1 MKKYLPIFAIIAL
14 VVFVAGCVDS
24 GTTND
29 TAVNTTVPDIP
40 SKTYAKNGISF
51 KYPQSWTSAV
61 TTNIPGTI
69 VGLADPKSKNSN
81 GNYNT
86 LAIVSKDQLP
96 SGSTVKQSFD
106 ATFEQYANNDSSFK
120 LISERTLN
128 INGLTAYEKVYY
140 INVSGIKKQE
150 RSTWL
155 EDNGTIYMILCNALP
170 EDYDSQQTNFD
181 LITYSF
187 KVTG

>member
-1 MKKYLPIFAIIAL
+1 MKKYLPIMALIAL

-29 TAVNTTVPDIP
+29 TAVNTTVPDMP
-40 SKTYAKNGISF
+40 SKTYAKNGIYF
-51 KYPQSWTSAV
+51 KYPVGWTTSL
-61 TTNIPGTI
+61 TTNIPNTI
-69 VGLADPKSKNSN
+69 VGLGDPKSKTSS

-86 LAIVSKDQLP
+86 LAIISKTALP
-96 SGSTVKQSFD
+96 SGYTLKESFD
-106 ATFEQYANNDSSFK
+106 ATYDSYANNDSSYK

-128 INGLTAYEKVYY
+128 INGLTGYEKVYY
-140 INVSGIKKQE
+140 INVSGVKKQE

-187 KVTG
+187 KVTS

>member
-51 KYPQSWTSAV
+51 EYPQSWTSAV
-61 TTNIPGTI
+61 STNIPGTI
-69 VGLADPKSKNSN
+69 VGLADPKSINSDR
-81 GNYNT
+81 NYNT
-86 LAIVSKDQLP
+86 LAIVSKDQLWT
-96 SGSTVKQSFD
+96 GNTLKESFD
-106 ATFEQYANNDSSFK
+106 ATFKEYTNNDSSIQ

-140 INVSGIKKQE
+140 INISGVKKQE

-155 EDNGTIYMILCNALP
+155 EENGTIYIILCNALP
-170 EDYDSQQTNFD
+170 SEFDSQQTNFD
-181 LITYSF
+181 LITFSF
-187 KVTG
+187 KITG